1 MSAAILS
8 SLARRAPAL
17 ASRRFSQPAARSF
30 VSRTLPTMDDELP
43 YHIVMGMPALSPTME
58 AGALAEWYFKEGDSF
73 IAGDA
78 IAKIETDKASIDFEA
93 QDDGYVAKLLV
104 EAGTGDEITVG
115 TPIMVTVEEG
125 EDVAAFANYTA
136 PAAAEA
142 PKPAAAAAPEPA
154 APTPTP
160 PPPPP
165 APKVEAAAPPPP
177 PPPPAAPAAPPA
189 AAPIPAAAQMA
200 SASMGWGKMA
210 RTKSPLAKTLGKQQA
225 LYQEKYGSTGQ
236 IPL

>member
-1 MSAAILS
+1 
-8 SLARRAPAL
+8 
-17 ASRRFSQPAARSF
+17 
-30 VSRTLPTMDDELP
+30 MDDDLP

-104 EAGTGDEITVG
+104 EAGGDAEIKVG
-115 TPIMVTVEEG
+115 TPIMVTVEEE
-125 EDVAAFANYTA
+125 EDVAAFANYTL
-136 PAAAEA
+136 PAG
-142 PKPAAAAAPEPA
+142 AAAAAPEPPAEAAATPEPA
-154 APTPTP
+154 APSP

-165 APKVEAAAPPPP
+165 PPPKVEAAAPTPPP
-177 PPPPAAPAAPPA
+177 PQPPPTPAAPTP
-189 AAPIPAAAQMA
+189 AAPIAAV
-200 SASMGWGKMA
+200 SRGWGKMA
-210 RTKSPLAKTLGKQQA
+210 QIKSPLVKTLGKQQA
-225 LYQEKYGSTGQ
+225 SYLEKYGSTGQ

>member
-1 MSAAILS
+1 MSAAMIF

-30 VSRTLPTMDDELP
+30 VARTLPTMDDDLP

-104 EAGTGDEITVG
+104 EAGGDAEIKVG
-115 TPIMVTVEEG
+115 TPIMVTVEEE
-125 EDVAAFANYTA
+125 EDVAAFANYTL
-136 PAAAEA
+136 PEG
-142 PKPAAAAAPEPA
+142 AAAAAPEPPAEATATPEPA
-154 APTPTP
+154 APTP
-160 PPPPP
+160 PPP
-165 APKVEAAAPPPP
+165 PKVEAAAPTPPP
-177 PPPPAAPAAPPA
+177 PQPPPTPATPPA
-189 AAPIPAAAQMA
+189 AAPTPAAPIVV
-200 SASMGWGKMA
+200 ASMGWGKMA
-210 RTKSPLAKTLGKQQA
+210 QIKSPLVKTLGKQQA
-225 LYQEKYGSTGQ
+225 IYLEKYGSTGQ

>member
-1 MSAAILS
+1 MLS

-30 VSRTLPTMDDELP
+30 VSRTLPTMDDDLP

-78 IAKIETDKASIDFEA
+78 LAKIETDKASIDFEA

-104 EAGTGDEITVG
+104 EGGGDVEIKVG
-115 TPIMVTVEEG
+115 TPIMVTVEEE

-136 PAAAEA
+136 PAE
-142 PKPAAAAAPEPA
+142 AAAPEPA
-154 APTPTP
+154 AAATEPVKAAAAPTP

-165 APKVEAAAPPPP
+165 PPVVEAAAPA
-177 PPPPAAPAAPPA
+177 PPPAAPTPVAPS
-189 AAPIPAAAQMA
+189 A
-200 SASMGWGKMA
+200 SPSMGWGQLAKN
-210 RTKSPLAKTLGKQQA
+210 KSPLVKTLGKQQA
-225 LYQEKYGSTGQ
+225 LYLEKYGRTGQ